1 MNHSDVQDH
10 MADYLEG
17 HLPLEKRA
25 LFDAHLDDCSDCRG
39 EIRSMQEM
47 VTLLRSL
54 PEPEVPLGFSESVM
68 QRVHEAESRVSWLE
82 SLQAA
87 FRLLMN
93 PRVLAPVSVA
103 LIALGIIGGA
113 GEVEKALVLEVPGG
127 SLATQTLPA
136 DGAVL
141 AGIPVPSRSPKS
153 AVARASAPGANF
165 QIRLQSGPVRVPEQQ
180 TPHLINPIPLNEFS
194 QYARGFRGGV
204 VKDDVFYDSAGVN
217 LEARRSGARMVAV
230 PSRARA
236 QEKQPSAEEWL
247 ARLKRNPGDF
257 ASALSSST
265 LAEQEL
271 WIANLA
277 RHARQRG
284 ELPEIIAAL
293 RQSPNR
299 RANLL
304 AEDFEAASRTQD
316 SSAYR

>member
-1 MNHSDVQDH
+1 MNHSGIQDH

-25 LFDAHLDDCSDCRG
+25 LFDAHLDGCSDCLA
-39 EIRSMQEM
+39 EIRSMQQTL
-47 VTLLRSL
+47 TLLRSL
-54 PEPEVPLGFSESVM
+54 PEPEVSLGFSESVM
-68 QRVHEAESRVSWLE
+68 RRVHEAESRVSWME
-82 SLQAA
+82 SLQGA
-87 FRLLMN
+87 FSLLMN

-127 SLATQTLPA
+127 SLATQTLPT

-141 AGIPVPSRSPKS
+141 AGISLPAHSQKLAAGRTSV
-153 AVARASAPGANF
+153 PGASF
-165 QIRLQSGPVRVPEQQ
+165 QIRLQSGPVRVPEPP
-180 TPHLINPIPLNEFS
+180 PHLINPIPLNEFS

-204 VKDDVFYDSAGVN
+204 VKDDVFYELTEGN
-217 LEARRSGARMVAV
+217 LEARPQGARMVAV
-230 PSRARA
+230 PSRVRA

-284 ELPEIIAAL
+284 ELPEIITAL
-293 RQSPNR
+293 RQSPNQ

-304 AEDFEAASRTQD
+304 AEDFEAASRGQD
-316 SSAYR
+316 SSGHR